1 MCQKVAYLVLRLFL
15 RLRPLPWLP
24 ATVASDSWIAAP
36 GRRRAAAQRVDQG
49 HGLGSSIL
57 NGYEA
62 KARVSMAANIL
73 DRVTRNPAQCGGAPC
88 IRGLRMQVTDILS
101 LLGNG
106 ASHQE
111 ILADYSF
118 LEAEDIYSALLYS
131 AENLNGNF
139 HLTA

>member
-1 MCQKVAYLVLRLFL
+1 
-15 RLRPLPWLP
+15 
-24 ATVASDSWIAAP
+24 
-36 GRRRAAAQRVDQG
+36 
-49 HGLGSSIL
+49 
-57 NGYEA
+57 
-62 KARVSMAANIL
+62 MAASIL

-111 ILADYSF
+111 ILADYNF

-131 AENLNGNF
+131 AENLNRNF
-139 HLTA
+139 HVAG